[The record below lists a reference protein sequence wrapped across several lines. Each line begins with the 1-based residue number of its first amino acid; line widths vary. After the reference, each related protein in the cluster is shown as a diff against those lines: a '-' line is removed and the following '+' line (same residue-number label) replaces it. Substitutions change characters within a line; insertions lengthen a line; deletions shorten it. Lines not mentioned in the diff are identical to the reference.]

1 MENICYLDDLLV
13 VAVATNTTDDY
24 YRFLRSLNIYR
35 YKYEVFIEKRNF
47 IVKELR
53 GRGRKGV
60 YRKMGESSSASF

>member
-47 IVKELR
+47 IVKE
-53 GRGRKGV
+53 
-60 YRKMGESSSASF
+60 E